1 MIHEDYIRIKK
12 KYAKS
17 QRDYE
22 SALDSKKDV
31 LKSKKAMQDWE
42 WLLSKKREQI
52 ADSLEID
59 DRVYYLRFVKKKK
72 VKEIARVTSYSE
84 AQIYRILA
92 NIRKAG
98 T

>member
-42 WLLSKKREQI
+42 WLLSKKRGQL

>member
-1 MIHEDYIRIKK
+1 MIYEDYIRIKK

-17 QRDYE
+17 QREYE
-22 SALDSKKDV
+22 SALDSDMDV
-31 LKSKKAMQDWE
+31 LKSKKAMQEWE
-42 WLLSKKREQI
+42 WLLSKIREEL

-72 VKEIARVTSYSE
+72 IKEIARVISYSE

>member
-42 WLLSKKREQI
+42 WLLSKKREQL

-92 NIRKAG
+92 NIGKAG